1 MCILIV
7 VDMQKGFIGH
17 DTALINLEQRIL
29 QLMQSGRF
37 NAVIATRFSNRPG
50 SMYERLIDWNGMETP
65 VEQELADG
73 YADCIDAVIDKDA
86 TYACVD
92 CSFVETLRRLNGGV
106 VPNEVYI
113 VGIDTDA
120 CVLMTAVGLFER
132 GIRPIVISDCCWST
146 LGENAHRAGI
156 VCMQDM
162 LGQRQVISLHDI
174 LLKCGVNRQFY
185 QKLNPQ
191 EPTGLA
197 RWSVSVSDKH
207 GVLRT
212 LSASEVTHEITPDAN
227 DDDTTGNVCG
237 YCQHFMGFG
246 DFELCCAIQARR
258 LAYADTP
265 ACNRFEPKTP
275 NE

>member
-1 MCILIV
+1 MSILIV

-174 LLKCGVNRQFY
+174 LLKPLGN
-185 QKLNPQ
+185 
-191 EPTGLA
+191 
-197 RWSVSVSDKH
+197 
-207 GVLRT
+207 
-212 LSASEVTHEITPDAN
+212 
-227 DDDTTGNVCG
+227 DDTTGNVCG

-258 LAYADTP
+258 LAYADTS